1 MGNSNQTT
9 VAYIYKRKY
18 TNNRVEELA
27 LRDHPS
33 WYSIRKRG
41 GFTGTDDTV
50 PAQISYPQGI
60 AGTLAAAQ
68 AAVESSK
75 GVQFR
80 YFRRKKYAV
89 IRLDGEAMEA
99 CENDGAF
106 VSLVTRET
114 DWKLKEMGAAQAF
127 DLFGSGNGKRA
138 RRSAAAGNVVT
149 TDNPWDISN
158 IKVGMTIMASPNAD
172 GSAPRVGTAKDVAT
186 DPDNSQ
192 FTVDAIGGIAA
203 FANNDYIFR
212 SGDPGTCM
220 EGMGV
225 CTPIVA
231 PVYLA
236 DNFRGID
243 RGQAVRELAGT
254 RQVSTGILEDDLGLG
269 ATKVSTLYRKLTHA
283 AAHPIHFWK
292 VVKRGDAKVQYDTAG
307 GKLQIGFEYIMLQ
320 TPAGNI
326 KLYSEPDIPYTESR
340 AWDEKAHYIHHLNET
355 THIIRTNGQPHMQMA
370 AEDTIEIR
378 GRSMLNYVQTD
389 TASHLVVSGLV

>member
-1 MGNSNQTT
+1 VASNITT
-9 VAYIYKRKY
+9 VNYIFKRKY
-18 TNNRVEELA
+18 TNNRVEELS
-27 LRDHPS
+27 LRDHPT
-33 WYSIRKRG
+33 WYRIRKRG

-60 AGTLAAAQ
+60 AGTLTAAQ

-80 YFRRKKYAV
+80 YYRKKKYAV

-99 CENDGAF
+99 CANEGAF

-114 DWKLKEMGAAQAF
+114 DWKLKEFGANQAF
-127 DLFGSGNGKRA
+127 DLFGVGNGLRGQRA
-138 RRSAAAGNVVT
+138 ALAGDVITLTSTYDVAKF
-149 TDNPWDISN
+149 
-158 IKVGMTIMASPNAD
+158 KVGMTLMASVNAD
-172 GSAPRVGTAKDVAT
+172 GSAPKAGTCKVVST

-192 FTVDAIGGIAA
+192 ITVDDITGIAGH
-203 FANNDYIFR
+203 ANNDYLFR

-225 CTPIVA
+225 CTPITA
-231 PVYLA
+231 PVYGV
-236 DNFRGID
+236 DDFRDVD

-254 RQVSTGILEDDLGLG
+254 RQPSSGVVEDDLGLG
-269 ATKVSTLYRKLTHA
+269 AVKVSTLYRKLTEA
-283 AAHPIHFWK
+283 AVHPLQFWK
-292 VVKRGDAKVQYDTAG
+292 IVKRGDAKVQYDNAG

-326 KLYSEPDIPYTESR
+326 KVYSEPDIDYAEAR
-340 AWDEKAHYIHHLNET
+340 AWDANAHYIHHLNEV
-355 THIIRTNGQPHMQMA
+355 THIIRTNGNPHMQMA
-370 AEDTIEIR
+370 SEDSIEIR

-389 TASHLVVSGLV
+389 TASHLVVSGLT